1 MFNMSLC
8 LHCKNSL
15 VVLTTEWLPWL
26 QGLFC
31 YQRLV
36 VYNNQRGSFLV
47 VSSSFPYFR
56 MRKRGGNN
64 KETAGLIQLASS
76 TKINHATKVTTLFL
90 QCRSGDISCVTDYM
104 LRFTR
109 SSDSTFP
116 YCKPWKNSS
125 PGKHGMKLANAF
137 IFCSFN
143 IMAVPL
149 LQWGTRVFNLFL
161 LYTLAACYSGSSTF
175 LFHPKSGSFVCQ
187 DMIHTH
193 MLKWKKSTVYQ
204 WVAVTP
210 LSFTHTHDSSHG
222 H

>member
-1 MFNMSLC
+1 
-8 LHCKNSL
+8 
-15 VVLTTEWLPWL
+15 
-26 QGLFC
+26 
-31 YQRLV
+31 
-36 VYNNQRGSFLV
+36 
-47 VSSSFPYFR
+47 
-56 MRKRGGNN
+56 
-64 KETAGLIQLASS
+64 
-76 TKINHATKVTTLFL
+76 
-90 QCRSGDISCVTDYM
+90 M

-193 MLKWKKSTVYQ
+193 MLKWKKILCTSELQ
-204 WVAVTP
+204 WP
-210 LSFTHTHDSSHG
+210 LFPSHTHMTAVMVINLKPIDAVMIENRTRCELDHRICFSEG
-222 H
+222 VCICKRDL